1 MIYSAKSDV
10 GKIRP
15 NNEDAYLIKNE
26 NGLYV
31 FLVCDGMGGH
41 KKGEVASQMARDFVE
56 EFDFSFEGKTDDEIL
71 QILRDLVNKANIK
84 IYLKGKNDD
93 EMRGMGTTFSLAI
106 LYNKKIFYAHIGD
119 SRIYVLKDKLLMISK
134 DHTLIGELIEKGVV
148 LNSKDRADLKNYIT
162 QALGSSSI
170 VEPAI
175 GSIDATDVKKIFI
188 CSDGV
193 TTYLDDETIEKFVQ
207 RDECPQKIVDAI
219 VDEALKL
226 GGRDNITCLIAEI
239 GD

>member
-1 MIYSAKSDV
+1 M
-10 GKIRP
+10 
-15 NNEDAYLIKNE
+15 
-26 NGLYV
+26 
-31 FLVCDGMGGH
+31 
-41 KKGEVASQMARDFVE
+41 
-56 EFDFSFEGKTDDEIL
+56 
-71 QILRDLVNKANIK
+71 NKANIK

-93 EMRGMGTTFSLAI
+93 EMRGMGTTFSLAV
-106 LYNKKIFYAHIGD
+106 LYNKKIYYAHIGD
-119 SRIYVLKDKLLMISK
+119 SRIYVLKDKLMMISK
-134 DHTLIGELIEKGVV
+134 DHTLIGELIEKGVI
-148 LNSKDRADLKNYIT
+148 LDSKDRADLKNYIT

-193 TTYLDDETIEKFVQ
+193 TTYLDDKSIEKFVA
-207 RDECPQKIVDAI
+207 CKKSPQEIVDAI

>member
-56 EFDFSFEGKTDDEIL
+56 EFDFSFDGKSDDEIL

-93 EMRGMGTTFSLAI
+93 EMHGMGTTFSLAV
-106 LYNKKIFYAHIGD
+106 LYNKKVYYAHIGD
-119 SRIYVLKDKLLMISK
+119 SRIYVLKDKLMMISK
-134 DHTLIGELIEKGVV
+134 DHTLIGELIEKGV
-148 LNSKDRADLKNYIT
+148 I
-162 QALGSSSI
+162 
-170 VEPAI
+170 
-175 GSIDATDVKKIFI
+175 
-188 CSDGV
+188 
-193 TTYLDDETIEKFVQ
+193 LDDEKLLPAKLEILSSNEARVTIHQGKYHQVKRMFAYTGNKVVKLHRLEFAGFRVDDLKEGEFRVIEDKF
-207 RDECPQKIVDAI
+207 
-219 VDEALKL
+219 
-226 GGRDNITCLIAEI
+226 
-239 GD
+239 